1 MSGSKRL
8 LFVDDEDSI
17 RTMLPL
23 ISQGYGFHVT
33 SAANVREALDKIKS
47 YSFDVLL
54 SDPNIDEPQDGYAVV
69 RAMRQ
74 ANPVASR
81 LF

>member
-33 SAANVREALDKIKS
+33 SAANVREALDEIKS

-54 SDPNIDEPQDGYAVV
+54 SDLNIDEPQDSYAVV
-69 RAMRQ
+69 HSMRQ
-74 ANPVASR
+74 AIAVTGRGA
-81 LF
+81 